1 MLYLYNMISAV
12 EQLRQKIYDTSFYL
26 IKLYDL
32 AIIQKSFLAIS
43 ENPVIL

>member
-1 MLYLYNMISAV
+1 MISAV

-32 AIIQKSFLAIS
+32 FDKSFLAIS

>member
-32 AIIQKSFLAIS
+32 CDKSFLAIS